1 MILRTPGGT
10 SNVFQFP
17 VLESAPAIFRSGTAG
32 PDTGLPTIFR
42 AKNYELVTPSNPIH
56 GEDIIIIYLTG
67 LGHTAPAVDTG
78 AAAPSD
84 PLALVLTKP
93 NITLGGEPLSI
104 QYAGLV
110 PGQVGVY
117 QINAF
122 VPFWVKSGMQVP
134 LELSVGTQKVSLLV
148 RVVQ

>member
-1 MILRTPGGT
+1 
-10 SNVFQFP
+10 
-17 VLESAPAIFRSGTAG
+17 VLESAPAIFRTGTAG
-32 PDTGLPTIFR
+32 PNTGLPTIVR
-42 AKNYELVTPSNPIH
+42 AKNNELVTPSNPIH

-93 NITLGGEPLSI
+93 SI

-122 VPFWVKSGMQVP
+122 VPFWVKTGMEVP
-134 LELSVGTQKVSLLV
+134 LELSAGTQKVSLNV